1 MITSFFKT
9 KTRSSK
15 KQTPELT
22 STKREREDDES
33 KEENGE
39 NTKSNGLIQNKR
51 PKATTPPCSEVEDLL
66 SFMEGN
72 AVGEDNADAESSTS
86 SLDWKHALHR
96 QLSSPA
102 FASLAKF
109 VARER
114 KTHTIFPL
122 AKDTF
127 SALNVTPLDKVRVVI
142 VGQDPYH
149 GPCQAHGLCF
159 SVLPG
164 QVVPPS
170 LKNIYKE
177 LREDADVNFSSSPP
191 THGHLMRWAK
201 QGVLM
206 TNNVLTVRRGEANS
220 HKKRGWEVVTDE
232 IIRAVDRHS
241 RMTGKGVVF
250 LLWGKP
256 AAAKTQALLSSK
268 SRHTVITTSHPSPLG
283 ARKTDQPFLG
293 SKCFSRC
300 NDALKEMGYPEVDW
314 NVDGDL

>member
-1 MITSFFKT
+1 MISSFFKPKSRSST
-9 KTRSSK
+9 KTS
-15 KQTPELT
+15 EVA
-22 STKREREDDES
+22 STKRERDEGDT
-33 KEENGE
+33 KEETGE
-39 NTKSNGLIQNKR
+39 KTKSNGLIQNKR
-51 PKATTPPCSEVEDLL
+51 PKAATPLCSEVEDLL

-72 AVGEDNADAESSTS
+72 AAEEDNTDAESSTS
-86 SLDWKHALHR
+86 ALGWKQALHR
-96 QLSSPA
+96 HLSTPA

-109 VARER
+109 VAKER

-127 SALNVTPLDKVRVVI
+127 SALNVTPLDQVRVVI

-149 GPCQAHGLCF
+149 GPGQAHGLCF

-177 LREDADVNFSSSPP
+177 LREDSAVNFASSNP

-220 HKKRGWEVVTDE
+220 HKKRGWETVTDE
-232 IIRAVDRHS
+232 IIRAVDRQS
-241 RMTGKGVVF
+241 RKTGKGVVF

-256 AAAKTQALLSSK
+256 AAAKTQALISSK

-283 ARKTDQPFLG
+283 AYKTDQPFLG

>member
-1 MITSFFKT
+1 MITSFFKP
-9 KTRSSK
+9 KRRSSSE
-15 KQTPELT
+15 QTSELT
-22 STKREREDDES
+22 TTKREREEDETK
-33 KEENGE
+33 KETGE
-39 NTKSNGLIQNKR
+39 NTNRNGLIQNKR
-51 PKATTPPCSEVEDLL
+51 PKATTPLCSEVEDLL
-66 SFMEGN
+66 SVMEGN
-72 AVGEDNADAESSTS
+72 AVEEDDADSSTS
-86 SLDWKHALHR
+86 ALLGWKHALHR
-96 QLSSPA
+96 HLSSAA

-114 KTHTIFPL
+114 KAHTIFPL

-149 GPCQAHGLCF
+149 GPGQAHGLCF

-164 QVVPPS
+164 QAVPPS

-177 LREDADVNFSSSPP
+177 LREDAAVNFADAPP

-220 HKKRGWEVVTDE
+220 HKKKGWEVVTDE

-241 RMTGKGVVF
+241 RATGKGVVF
-250 LLWGKP
+250 LLWGRP
-256 AAAKTQALLSSK
+256 AAAKTQALLSNE
-268 SRHTVITTSHPSPLG
+268 SRHTVISTSHPSPLG
-283 ARKTDQPFLG
+283 ARKTDKPFLG
-293 SKCFSRC
+293 SRCFSRC

>member
-1 MITSFFKT
+1 MISSFFKPKSRSST
-9 KTRSSK
+9 KTS
-15 KQTPELT
+15 EVA
-22 STKREREDDES
+22 STKRERDEGDT
-33 KEENGE
+33 KEETGE
-39 NTKSNGLIQNKR
+39 KTNSNGLIQNKR
-51 PKATTPPCSEVEDLL
+51 PKAATPLCSEVEDLL

-72 AVGEDNADAESSTS
+72 AAEDDNTDAESSTS
-86 SLDWKHALHR
+86 ELGWKQALHR
-96 QLSSPA
+96 HLSTPA

-109 VARER
+109 VAKER
-114 KTHTIFPL
+114 KAHTIFPL

-127 SALNVTPLDKVRVVI
+127 SALNVTPLDQVRVVI

-149 GPCQAHGLCF
+149 GPGQAHGLCF

-177 LREDADVNFSSSPP
+177 LREDSAVNFASSNP
-191 THGHLMRWAK
+191 THGHLLRWAK

-220 HKKRGWEVVTDE
+220 HKKRGWETVTDE
-232 IIRAVDRHS
+232 IIRAVDRQS
-241 RMTGKGVVF
+241 RKTGKGVVF

-256 AAAKTQALLSSK
+256 AAAKTQALISSK

-283 ARKTDQPFLG
+283 AYKTDQPFLG

>member
-1 MITSFFKT
+1 MITSFFKP

-15 KQTPELT
+15 TTEQTSELT
-22 STKREREDDES
+22 STKREREEDES
-33 KEENGE
+33 KEETGE
-39 NTKSNGLIQNKR
+39 NTNSNGLIQNKR
-51 PKATTPPCSEVEDLL
+51 PKATTPLCSEVEELL

-72 AVGEDNADAESSTS
+72 AVGENDAEPSTS
-86 SLDWKHALHR
+86 ANDWKHALHR
-96 QLSSPA
+96 HLSSAA

-109 VARER
+109 VAKER
-114 KTHTIFPL
+114 KAHTIFPL

-149 GPCQAHGLCF
+149 GPGQAHGLCF

-164 QVVPPS
+164 EKVPPS

-177 LREDADVNFSSSPP
+177 LREDAAVNFANSPP

-241 RMTGKGVVF
+241 RATGKGVVF

-256 AAAKTQALLSSK
+256 AAAKTQALLSNK
-268 SRHTVITTSHPSPLG
+268 SRHTVISTSHPSPLG

-293 SKCFSRC
+293 SRCFSRC

>member
-1 MITSFFKT
+1 MISSFFKPKT
-9 KTRSSK
+9 KTRSSTE
-15 KQTPELT
+15 QTSELT
-22 STKREREDDES
+22 STKREREEDES
-33 KEENGE
+33 KEETGE
-39 NTKSNGLIQNKR
+39 NTNSSGLIQNKR
-51 PKATTPPCSEVEDLL
+51 PKATTPLCSEVEDLL
-66 SFMEGN
+66 AFMEGS
-72 AVGEDNADAESSTS
+72 AVGEDDVDSSTS
-86 SLDWKHALHR
+86 TLNWKRALHR
-96 QLSSPA
+96 HLSSPA

-114 KTHTIFPL
+114 KAHTIFPL
-122 AKDTF
+122 AKDAF
-127 SALNVTPLDKVRVVI
+127 SALNVTPLDQVRVVI

-149 GPCQAHGLCF
+149 GPGQAHGLCF

-164 QVVPPS
+164 QAVPPS

-177 LREDADVNFSSSPP
+177 LREDASVNFATSPP

-206 TNNVLTVRRGEANS
+206 INNVLTVRRGEANS
-220 HKKRGWEVVTDE
+220 HKKKGWEMVTDE

-241 RMTGKGVVF
+241 RSTGKGVVF

-256 AAAKTQALLSSK
+256 AAAKTQALISSK

-293 SKCFSRC
+293 SQCFSRC